1 MAGFP
6 AGERELLAM
15 RNTWLTERTRFAIG
29 LVFLL
34 GGLNCGL
41 NAAPAGNTP
50 PTPPPPVATSDVIP
64 LTGKIAH
71 IIILGTKNIPAD
83 AIRAV
88 LTSKVGNSY
97 QPEAADKD
105 LAAIHDMGAFQ
116 KTVSASATAVP
127 GGVDLTYTVAENPII
142 KSIRFT
148 ANTPTKEPT
157 IPAATLIALM
167 KTRVGQVLNTK
178 VLVSDLDALFNHDTG
193 YVSKQGYIFDVSAD
207 INIDPPTGVLAI
219 PLVEAHVQSIQITG
233 NSRVKTADILAQMH
247 SKPGDLYDGDAL
259 NKDISSIYE
268 MGGFKEVQN
277 YTGRS
282 DGPNQIS
289 ITIPVVEHEAAE
301 GILDETR
308 GKIFPFLYDPVTVPF
323 PVIQV
328 SVNGQPPL
336 PFVVDTGTTTA
347 LSLDFWAAT
356 RLGLKTPSLTE
367 KGDGFNFVT
376 VPIRGTVLQGA
387 DRASDAVFDTSQAQI
402 LDLSF
407 LSQAIVGKRVAGIIG
422 LGMFLPVTTR
432 FDFAA
437 KALTVFAYPHP
448 PLRPAGATV
457 RPLRLNSE
465 RMYTVHVT
473 LTPGQ
478 EADLILDTG
487 SVGTQIPLADVG
499 VLHPTAT
506 AYGMGLA
513 QIDSLY
519 LCPDLRLSA
528 LTFGT
533 LQVPDVVVG
542 TLPSRKLSLG
552 MNILAGYR
560 LTLDGPNSQLAL
572 EPSARGGRY
581 VRGWSGLDLKRAG
594 AEWSVRAI
602 SGVSPALKAGVRVGD
617 ELLTVNG
624 QRIGGLSRLQ
634 VKTLTSGLSERP
646 LRISLRRGQG
656 KTTRGK
662 DVDVSWT
669 PLDEFSAPR
678 DALDG
683 LSLKKPNGSPWI
695 ILSILPGCP
704 GDRAGLQ
711 VGDEITRMNGA
722 PVAKM
727 PLDRLVIIMGEASKS
742 ITLTVQRAGRAT
754 PFSVKLIAPP

>member
-1 MAGFP
+1 MKDARP
-6 AGERELLAM
+6 AARPRFIIALILL
-15 RNTWLTERTRFAIG
+15 
-29 LVFLL
+29 LL
-34 GGLNCGL
+34 GTLSGGL
-41 NAAPAGNTP
+41 NAALAGDTP
-50 PTPPPPVATSDVIP
+50 PVPAAASEIIP

-71 IIILGTKNIPAD
+71 ITILGNKNVLSD

-88 LTSKVGNSY
+88 LTSKVGDSY
-97 QPEAADKD
+97 RPEAAEKD
-105 LAAIHDMGAFQ
+105 LAAINAMGVFQ
-116 KTVSASATAVP
+116 KTAGESATAVP
-127 GGVDLTYTVAENPII
+127 GGVDLVCTVAENPVV

-148 ANTPTKEPT
+148 ANTPNKEPT
-157 IPAATLIALM
+157 LPAAMLLAQM
-167 KTRVGQVLNTK
+167 KTRVGQVLNTNI
-178 VLVSDLDALFNHDTG
+178 LTSDLDALFNHSTG
-193 YVSKQGYIFDVSAD
+193 LVVKQGYLFDVCAD
-207 INIDPPTGVLAI
+207 INIDPPTGTLTI
-219 PLVEAHVQSIQITG
+219 PLVEFRIRSIQITG
-233 NSRVKTADILAQMH
+233 NTLMKTADILAQMH
-247 SKPGDLYDGDAL
+247 TKPGDLYDGNAL

-277 YTGRS
+277 YSGRP

-301 GILDETR
+301 GTLDETR
-308 GKIFPFLYDPVTVPF
+308 GKVIPFLYDPVTTPF

-347 LSLDFWAAT
+347 LSLDFWAAA

-376 VPIRGTVLQGA
+376 VPIRGAVLRGA
-387 DRASDAVFDTSQAQI
+387 DRAGDAVFDTSQAQI

-407 LSQAIVGKRVAGIIG
+407 LIQAIVGRRVAGVIG

-437 KALTVFAYPHP
+437 KTLTVFAYPHP
-448 PLRPAGATV
+448 PLRRSTGATV

-465 RMYTVHVT
+465 RMYTIHVT

-478 EADLILDTG
+478 DADLILDTG
-487 SVGTQIPLADVG
+487 STGTQIPLADMG

-506 AYGMGLA
+506 AYGAGSV

-542 TLPSRKLSLG
+542 TLPTLKQSLG
-552 MNILAGYR
+552 MDILAGYR
-560 LTLDGPNSQLAL
+560 LTLDGPNAELAL
-572 EPSARGGRY
+572 EPSAQGGRY

-594 AEWSVRAI
+594 GEWSVRALR
-602 SGVSPALKAGVRVGD
+602 GVSPALRAGVQIGD
-617 ELLTVNG
+617 EVLSVDG
-624 QRIGGLSRLQ
+624 RRIGSLSRLQ
-634 VKTLTSGLSERP
+634 VKALTSGLLGKP
-646 LRISLRRGQG
+646 LRVSLRRGQG
-656 KTTRGK
+656 GTTRTK
-662 DVDVSWT
+662 ELNVSWT

-683 LSLKKPNGSPWI
+683 LVMKKPNGGPWI
-695 ILSILPGCP
+695 ILSVLPGCP
-704 GDRAGLQ
+704 GNRAGLYA
-711 VGDEITRMNGA
+711 GDEITQMGGA
-722 PVAKM
+722 AVAKM
-727 PLDRLVIIMGEASKS
+727 PLDQLVNIMGGASKS
-742 ITLTVQRAGRAT
+742 ITLTVQRAGSAV
-754 PFSVKLIAPP
+754 PFSVKLSAPPP